1 MPVDIPISLVSSQFG
16 LEATPGTEVAANR
29 KWATL
34 NFEAQIEMSK
44 TEYTQAGTLVPV
56 GTVTGKLW
64 DSFSVKGPVDY
75 NELAYLLNSLLKKV
89 AGVQQG
95 VTPAYLYTY
104 APSPFASETLESWT
118 TQWGDASGT
127 ANFQAV
133 QSQLSDLTLKFDRD
147 KVELD
152 GKGLARF
159 ETTGVTMT
167 ATPSIIAR
175 QPVTAPTVSVYLA
188 TTMAGLSG
196 ATAISR
202 GFEAEIGISG
212 RVEPVWELNA
222 ATPSYADLAPGT
234 LKTSAKL
241 SISTSRAESATLLAA
256 MQVDT
261 QAFMRIKAVGPLIAS
276 TYYHSLTID
285 VPVLVSKAPKKGGK
299 SAIYAYDW
307 EFLLNVD
314 TTTSKFVNVALIAPL
329 ATM

>member
-1 MPVDIPISLVSSQFG
+1 MPVDIPVSLISTQFG
-16 LEATPGTEVAANR
+16 LEATPGTEVDADR
-29 KWATL
+29 KWASL
-34 NFEAQIEMSK
+34 SLEAQIEAAI

-64 DSFSVKGPVDY
+64 DSFSVKGPADF

-89 AGVQQG
+89 AGVQQASSA
-95 VTPAYLYTY
+95 AYLYTY

-118 TQWGDASGT
+118 TEWGDAAGT
-127 ANFQAV
+127 ANFKAL

-159 ETTGVTMT
+159 ESTDVTMT
-167 ATPSIIAR
+167 ATPSVIAR
-175 QPVTAPTVSVYLA
+175 MPVTPNIVSVYLA
-188 TTMAGLSG
+188 STMAGLAS

-234 LKTSAKL
+234 LKTSGKL
-241 SISTSRAESATLLAA
+241 SLSTARAESATLLTA
-256 MQVDT
+256 MKENTLQ
-261 QAFMRIKAVGPLIAS
+261 FLRIKAVGPLIET
-276 TYYHSLTID
+276 TYYHTLVID

-299 SAIYAYDW
+299 SALYSYDW
-307 EFLLNVD
+307 EFVLAVD
-314 TTTSKFVNVALIAPL
+314 PTSSKFVNIALTNTL